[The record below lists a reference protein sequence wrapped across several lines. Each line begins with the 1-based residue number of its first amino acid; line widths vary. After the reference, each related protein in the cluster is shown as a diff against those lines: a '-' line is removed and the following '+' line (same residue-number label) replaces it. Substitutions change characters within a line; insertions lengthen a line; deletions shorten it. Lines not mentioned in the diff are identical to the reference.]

1 MEEKE
6 QHTYYVPHITDI
18 RVGYMC
24 EYLQSSSVDGDGN
37 MIQEWES
44 WIVGEKEDDAAN
56 FITFRD
62 LIEREAIRSEYI
74 SIHNIVRS
82 GWTCEGK
89 IEPPPTDPVKDTV
102 LYKFTKDGY
111 GLIYDFI
118 AKVVMIYIAVGD
130 IFSVCVQRFDCPSM
144 NELLYIESHLNLH
157 KP

>member
-1 MEEKE
+1 MEEE
-6 QHTYYVPHITDI
+6 LYYTPDLSDI
-18 RVGYMC
+18 RIGYIC
-24 EYLQSSSVDGDGN
+24 QCTDGAQIGGDGELTEQWYVN
-37 MIQEWES
+37 TIGPTSSLEFIGEMIKEGRLRS
-44 WIVGEKEDDAAN
+44 RYIV
-56 FITFRD
+56 IPD
-62 LIEREAIRSEYI
+62 LINA
-74 SIHNIVRS
+74 
-82 GWTCEGK
+82 GWLCEGK
-89 IEPPPTDPVKDTV
+89 IEPPPSDPVKDTV